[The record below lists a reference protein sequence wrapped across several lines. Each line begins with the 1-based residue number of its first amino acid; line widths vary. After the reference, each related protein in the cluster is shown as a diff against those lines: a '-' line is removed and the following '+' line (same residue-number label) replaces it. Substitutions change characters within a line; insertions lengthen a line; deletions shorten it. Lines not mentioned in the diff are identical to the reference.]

1 MKIESQTR
9 LKVRARAGVT
19 PAAVGAGAATLLAL
33 ALATATASAQT
44 PLAAVVVGADQKAV
58 KVDAPPGGPPAAI
71 GGAPATPPTP
81 GPSIKRLNRKLGPVR
96 LPPPPTTLPVGVTPP
111 TAAVP
116 GNPPLSGSASGP
128 GAVPELAGEH
138 EFNSCKKFPA
148 NKRIVKL
155 NMKPDTELGDLLSWI
170 SSITCKQFLLP
181 GTIPANSKKVTI
193 IAPQLITPEEAYRLF
208 LSALDSVGLTVEPSG
223 KFLRIIET
231 MRAKST
237 NIPVYGLDSN
247 IPLSEAFVT
256 RLVRVENSDVNEIAQ
271 VLTRIKGEQGD
282 IVVYAPQSA
291 LIITDLASNLSRMLR
306 ILDEIDQPGAGEKIW
321 IVRMKNTAAS
331 EMAQKLAEIFQVNQL
346 GGKKGGASTPPPA
359 GGAKPAGKQSDLA
372 AEMTISKIIPD
383 ERSNQLILIAN
394 ERAYARVLTM
404 LRKLDV
410 PIEGGDGRIHVYYC
424 ENANCDEL
432 AQTLGAVTG
441 VSVSGAAG
449 GRSRTR
455 PGATPQAPTPA
466 PAPNTPGGTGGGSAL
481 LFEGEVRI
489 NFDRPTNSL
498 IVLSSLKDYQAL
510 RKVIER
516 LDSPRK
522 QIFVEALIMEVTL
535 DKQRDLGTSWHGLL
549 PKNLFGMDNPSLIV
563 GGLNPAKTLFPAS
576 SITETMLAGVLGPV
590 LSAAEA
596 QSIGN
601 SVTAT
606 ASIPSFGVLIKAL
619 QTNSNV
625 DVLSNPHL
633 LIMNNEEGEISV
645 GSRIPFPVSTL
656 GLPGGAGA
664 GAAGGLGALGLGVGG
679 LFPQVQREKV
689 ALEMKLTPHVNE
701 HDIIRLEVDEK
712 ISELAPGGAG
722 NLGPSTSERT
732 AKTIVVAKDQQTILI
747 GGLMSDKSIDSV
759 IKIPILGD
767 IPILGFFFRNTTH
780 HVVKTNLII
789 ALTPYV
795 ISDQSDLRRVLEKKM
810 KERRE
815 FVERFGGE
823 DRPNPEAQIDYRRKR
838 GMLEEINRAA
848 RDVENEEGEM
858 QRLRE
863 RDSEDEQGPV
873 ELPPGYH
880 PPGGGGNGN
889 GAATP
894 APTPT
899 VASPP
904 GTKPPAPTA
913 PITPTATPP
922 VVK

>member
-9 LKVRARAGVT
+9 LKLKARAGVT
-19 PAAVGAGAATLLAL
+19 LAALGATAAMLLAL
-33 ALATATASAQT
+33 ALAAATASAQT

-81 GPSIKRLNRKLGPVR
+81 SPGPSIKRLNRKLGPVR
-96 LPPPPTTLPVGVTPP
+96 MPPPPANLPVGVTPS

-116 GNPPLSGSASGP
+116 GNPAASGP

-237 NIPVYGLDSN
+237 NIPVYGADAN

-271 VLTRIKGEQGD
+271 VLTRVKGEQGD

-306 ILDEIDQPGAGEKIW
+306 ILEEIDQPGAGEKIW

-346 GGKKGGASTPPPA
+346 GGKKGGAGTPPPA

-372 AEMTISKIIPD
+372 AEMTITKIIPD

-449 GRSRTR
+449 GRSSRTR
-455 PGATPQAPTPA
+455 PGSTPQAPTP
-466 PAPNTPGGTGGGSAL
+466 
-481 LFEGEVRI
+481 
-489 NFDRPTNSL
+489 
-498 IVLSSLKDYQAL
+498 
-510 RKVIER
+510 
-516 LDSPRK
+516 
-522 QIFVEALIMEVTL
+522 
-535 DKQRDLGTSWHGLL
+535 
-549 PKNLFGMDNPSLIV
+549 
-563 GGLNPAKTLFPAS
+563 
-576 SITETMLAGVLGPV
+576 
-590 LSAAEA
+590 
-596 QSIGN
+596 
-601 SVTAT
+601 
-606 ASIPSFGVLIKAL
+606 
-619 QTNSNV
+619 
-625 DVLSNPHL
+625 
-633 LIMNNEEGEISV
+633 
-645 GSRIPFPVSTL
+645 
-656 GLPGGAGA
+656 
-664 GAAGGLGALGLGVGG
+664 
-679 LFPQVQREKV
+679 
-689 ALEMKLTPHVNE
+689 
-701 HDIIRLEVDEK
+701 
-712 ISELAPGGAG
+712 
-722 NLGPSTSERT
+722 
-732 AKTIVVAKDQQTILI
+732 
-747 GGLMSDKSIDSV
+747 
-759 IKIPILGD
+759 
-767 IPILGFFFRNTTH
+767 
-780 HVVKTNLII
+780 
-789 ALTPYV
+789 
-795 ISDQSDLRRVLEKKM
+795 
-810 KERRE
+810 
-815 FVERFGGE
+815 
-823 DRPNPEAQIDYRRKR
+823 
-838 GMLEEINRAA
+838 
-848 RDVENEEGEM
+848 
-858 QRLRE
+858 
-863 RDSEDEQGPV
+863 
-873 ELPPGYH
+873 
-880 PPGGGGNGN
+880 
-889 GAATP
+889 
-894 APTPT
+894 
-899 VASPP
+899 
-904 GTKPPAPTA
+904 
-913 PITPTATPP
+913 
-922 VVK
+922 